1 GGPPVVAVL
10 LRPAGR
16 RARELGADEPAAGLL
31 QGFQVLPLPGQVPA
45 EEHRLHAPEGGAV
58 VERAVA
64 GVTAA
69 WLQRLRVHREGPGA
83 IGFLPGED
91 EACGADRGL
100 AVL

>member
-1 GGPPVVAVL
+1 MEEEEGLRGVVDRGQAGGGRLELACPGGPPVVAVL

-69 WLQRLRVHREGPGA
+69 WLQRL
-83 IGFLPGED
+83 
-91 EACGADRGL
+91 
-100 AVL
+100 